1 MTVQLQ
7 GVSPFSR
14 NADVS
19 VASLLSSARGTPA
32 PALPIRQRNTKI
44 VCTVGPASADREA
57 IRRLIQAGANVFRLN
72 FSHGDHAWHSR
83 VLRLIRDVA
92 VEENAP
98 VAIMQD
104 LCGPKIRISRL
115 TRTPFD
121 VRIDDVVRITTEE
134 HVAWAQRGGYS
145 LEFDLASNY
154 PSLWCDLSVG
164 DAVLIDDGR
173 IELLVREKQPGIL
186 VTQSRTTGVIL
197 DGKGIN
203 LPGVTLSTESVTPK
217 DWEDLE
223 WGILHE
229 VDFVALSFVRHPH
242 DLVPVHSRL
251 DEVGSHIRLI
261 AKIERPEA
269 IEHLEGILALS
280 DGLMVARG
288 DLGVETDLARVPCLQ
303 KTLIERSR
311 QAGKP
316 VITATQMLESMVHA
330 ATPTR
335 AEVSDVANAIF
346 DGSDAIMLSA
356 ETATGA
362 YPEQAVNV
370 LHRVALVA
378 EQDIALKHETLRRA
392 NSASGVAAAIVEG
405 AATTALRLKAK
416 QVVVYSQSGLTARL
430 LSRCRLPMPVV
441 AVTNIESTFRQLS
454 LSFGV
459 RPVYLPH
466 IVDLP
471 QLLREMDELALAQ
484 AWGEVGDALVVVSAL
499 DGRDGNT
506 DTLHVHLIRS

>member
-1 MTVQLQ
+1 MTAQ
-7 GVSPFSR
+7 VSSLASFGLDNEFSNTNWLHSPR
-14 NADVS
+14 RPQES
-19 VASLLSSARGTPA
+19 PGT
-32 PALPIRQRNTKI
+32 LRQRNTKI
-44 VCTVGPASADREA
+44 VCTVGPASANRDS
-57 IRRLIQAGANVFRLN
+57 IRQLIRAGANVFRLN
-72 FSHGDHAWHSR
+72 FSHGDHAWHSQA
-83 VLRLIRDVA
+83 LRLIRDLA
-92 VEENAP
+92 AEENAP

-104 LCGPKIRISRL
+104 LCGPKIRISRM
-115 TRTPFD
+115 TQSPFA
-121 VRIDDVVRITTEE
+121 VHLDDLVRITTEE
-134 HVAWAQRGGYS
+134 HIALAARGGYS
-145 LEFDLASNY
+145 LDYDLASNY

-164 DAVLIDDGR
+164 DSVLIDDGR
-173 IELLVREKQPGIL
+173 IELVVREKQPGIL

-203 LPGVTLSTESVTPK
+203 LPGVHLSTDSVTAK

-303 KTLIERSR
+303 KSLIERSR

-378 EQDIALKHETLRRA
+378 EQDLALRHESHRRA
-392 NSASGVAAAIVEG
+392 NTTSGVAAAIVEG

-416 QVVVYSQSGLTARL
+416 QLVVYSQSGLTARL
-430 LSRCRLPMPVV
+430 LARCRLPMPVV

-459 RPVYLPH
+459 RPLYLPH

-506 DTLHVHLIRS
+506 DTLHVHLIRN